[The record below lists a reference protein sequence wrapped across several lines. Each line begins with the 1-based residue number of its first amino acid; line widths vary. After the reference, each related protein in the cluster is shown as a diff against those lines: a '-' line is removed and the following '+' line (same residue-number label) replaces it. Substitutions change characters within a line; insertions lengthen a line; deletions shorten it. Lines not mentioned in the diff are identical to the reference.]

1 MTMRMKLGFVLLS
14 LILSLTRNYAVAEG
28 SVQYKPWN
36 AKPDNLQY
44 CPAAPM
50 SGQSPSYVPRGNG
63 SSAKNGKNQ
72 NVWLGSRTDLESVAK
87 AAERKYG
94 FEDSKHL
101 GRNAT
106 MLVPASFDEM
116 LLELADSNDLGWK
129 VEPADGYHAPD
140 AERGDSLWT
149 ARQKSGK
156 GEIVKFTNGEG
167 GEVVYNLKTGRIVKD
182 EKMGTRNLEP
192 EYKEGLLKML
202 RHKTKDVDP
211 HNEDKEPNDSFS
223 RDGDQYKY
231 VGILYARDPNN
242 PDKYYIIDG
251 QTGMPMDAKRVE
263 YFPTTLSEMWKDMGL
278 VCVKNDAEDIVPPK
292 DPRLAGFDISGLK
305 RAEGCNACKCKHE
318 TANLKPQIWRNGLDE
333 GYSIVILC
341 AECMAV
347 KYSVDVKDKKKVER
361 KICSCASPDVF
372 FAGVC
377 RKKIGVLDKLWAQYY
392 CRKCGG
398 FRRGDMMDL
407 IKTDK
412 GVAVYPAGVVPS
424 DWDGKV
430 YEPSELDAHVRSMVK

>member
-1 MTMRMKLGFVLLS
+1 MTMRLCFFFLS
-14 LILSLTRNYAVAEG
+14 LVLSLARKDAMADDSLPYNPG
-28 SVQYKPWN
+28 N
-36 AKPDNLQY
+36 ARPDNLQY
-44 CPAAPM
+44 CPTASA
-50 SGQSPSYVPRGNG
+50 SGQSISYAPQGALNKKITQVKDEAYKKAWSGTW
-63 SSAKNGKNQ
+63 K
-72 NVWLGSRTDLESVAK
+72 DLEAIVAK
-87 AAERKYG
+87 AEKMYG
-94 FEDSKHL
+94 FENTKHL
-101 GRNAT
+101 GRNAS
-106 MLVPASFDEM
+106 MLIPFDLSEM
-116 LLELADSNDLGWK
+116 EREVKRGALKDFHTTGWDGGHAKDANSDDSDFWWMVKAIG
-129 VEPADGYHAPD
+129 
-140 AERGDSLWT
+140 
-149 ARQKSGK
+149 SGV
-156 GEIVKFTNGEG
+156 VKYVNG
-167 GEVVYNLKTGRIVKD
+167 KTGAEAVYDKATG
-182 EKMGTRNLEP
+182 KCLTNTKLGTKNFGP
-192 EYKEGLLKML
+192 NGLFSALFGKHQELDMAT
-202 RHKTKDVDP
+202 HKTKADP
-211 HNEDKEPNDSFS
+211 SDSFS
-223 RDGDQYKY
+223 KDGDQYKY
-231 VGILYARDPNN
+231 VGILYKRDPNS
-242 PDKYYIIDG
+242 PDKFYIIDG
-251 QTGMPMDAKRVE
+251 QTGLPMTPQQVAE
-263 YFPTTLSEMWKDMGL
+263 MPTTLSDMWKDMGL
-278 VCVKNDAEDIVPPK
+278 VCVKNDAKDLVPSK
-292 DPRLAGFDISGLK
+292 DPLATSGLK